1 MPKAERSFIP
11 ETTVDSGTA
20 HAPPHLRQEPTGRI
34 RRPVRGDAVA
44 AADPLDGGRRP
55 SSGRISGAATRGRYG
70 PFQRAGNAAEGP
82 AENPAAPN
90 QHDHLTPNAPSGAA
104 VDIAELT
111 QAFKRET
118 EGKFR

>member
-11 ETTVDSGTA
+11 ETTVDSGAA
-20 HAPPHLRQEPTGRI
+20 HAPPHMRQEPTGRI

-90 QHDHLTPNAPSGAA
+90 QHDHLIIMFADPLAHPLPGRPATSSG
-104 VDIAELT
+104 VDLPAS
-111 QAFKRET
+111 
-118 EGKFR
+118 